1 MLFNA
6 SNLCLMNE
14 TMTRDCMDQV
24 HRLTIDG
31 VFVIWTNQITAV
43 ITGNC

>member
-1 MLFNA
+1 
-6 SNLCLMNE
+6 MNE
-14 TMTRDCMDQV
+14 MMTKDCMDLV
-24 HRLTIDG
+24 HRLTFEW